1 MNYSIV
7 FSSITG
13 NTAAVAEKLRELL
26 PTDQCTYFGEPGEE
40 AVAAD
45 VIFAGFWTDKGSCD
59 DKTRL
64 FLKQLDKKT
73 VILFGT
79 AGFGSDE
86 EYFSRVLKDAE
97 QNIPVSN
104 TVLPGFMCQGKM
116 RPQVK
121 ERYEKMLEENPE
133 DAHIR
138 MLLDNFECASS
149 HPDEGDFAK
158 LEQWCHQFH
167 L

>member
-7 FSSITG
+7 FSSLPG
-13 NTAAVAEKLRELL
+13 NTAALAERLRQLL
-26 PTDQCTYFGEPGEE
+26 PGEPCIYFGEPSDE
-40 AVAAD
+40 AMEAD
-45 VIFAGFWTDKGSCD
+45 TIFAGFWTDKGGCD
-59 DKTRL
+59 EKTRL

-86 EYFSRVLKDAE
+86 EYFRHVLNEAE
-97 QNIPVSN
+97 KNIPVSN

-116 RPQVK
+116 KPQVK
-121 ERYEKMLEENPE
+121 ERYVKMLEENPE
-133 DAHIR
+133 DAHIK
-138 MLLDNFECASS
+138 MLIDNFDTASS

>member
-13 NTAAVAEKLRELL
+13 NTAALADRLRELL
-26 PTDQCTYFGEPGEE
+26 PSDHCIYFGEPCEE
-40 AVAAD
+40 AMEAD
-45 VIFAGFWTDKGSCD
+45 IIFAGFWTDKGSCD
-59 DKTRL
+59 GKTRL
-64 FLKQLDKKT
+64 FLKALDKKT

-79 AGFGSDE
+79 AGYGASE
-86 EYFSRVLKDAE
+86 EYFSQVLSEAE
-97 QNIPVSN
+97 KNIPVSN

-116 RPQVK
+116 KPQVK
-121 ERYEKMLEENPE
+121 EHYEKMLGENPE
-133 DAHIR
+133 DAHIK
-138 MLLDNFECASS
+138 MLIENFDTASS

-158 LEQWCHQFH
+158 LEHWCHQFH